1 MTFLAEH
8 LDVVMLCVTF
18 ALLVCGYPVAFTL
31 AGVALAFAFIGAEV
45 GAFNLAFLNFIP
57 QRLYGLMVRDVL
69 IAVPLF
75 VFMGLMLQRSRIAE
89 TLLEAMGRLFRTQP
103 GGLAISVTLV
113 GALLAAATGIVGA
126 TVVTMGLI
134 SLPVMLRH
142 GYDPKLAAGTICA
155 SGTLGQVIPPSI
167 VLVLLG
173 DVLSAAHQS
182 ALLET
187 GTFGARPVSVGDLFA
202 GALLPGLLLVGLYL
216 CYLLATAKLA
226 PERCPPLPPAETDEN
241 GEPPPGLASAIV
253 APMIL
258 ILAVLGSIL
267 GGLATPTEGA
277 GVGAIGALLLGA
289 WRLDHPGRLSRYAVL
304 AGSVAL
310 IALIALAAAVDLR
323 FGRDRTTLE
332 AAGLAL
338 GIAFGLTGLAGIA
351 AALWRALATGVLT
364 PAVAETARLTTMLF
378 TIVIGATIFT
388 LVLRGLGGDDTI
400 REVLE
405 ALPGDTAG
413 AIILVMV
420 VMFLMGFFLDF
431 VEITLIVVPVV
442 GPILLAAGVDPI
454 WLGVMIAVNLQTSF
468 LTPPF
473 GFSLFYLRGVAPDS
487 VGTVTIYRGAL
498 PFVGLQL
505 VALAIVAMWPELAT
519 WLPHLLFG

>member
-1 MTFLAEH
+1 MTLLAEH
-8 LDVVMLCVTF
+8 LDVVMLCATF
-18 ALLVCGYPVAFTL
+18 ALLICGYPVAFTL

-45 GAFNLAFLNFIP
+45 GVFNLAFLNFIP
-57 QRLYGLMVRDVL
+57 QRVYGLMGNDVL
-69 IAVPLF
+69 VAVPLF

-89 TLLEAMGRLFRTQP
+89 TLLEAMGRLFRTRP

-142 GYDPKLAAGTICA
+142 GYDPRLAAGTICA
-155 SGTLGQVIPPSI
+155 AGTLGQVIPPSI

-173 DVLSAAHQS
+173 NVLSDAHQK
-182 ALLET
+182 ALLDT

-226 PERCPPLPPAETDEN
+226 PQRCPPVPPAETEN

-289 WRLDHPGRLSRYAVL
+289 WRLDHPGRLSRYGVL
-304 AGSVAL
+304 AGSIAL
-310 IALIALAAAVDLR
+310 LALIALAAVVDLR
-323 FGRDRTTLE
+323 LGRDRTTLE
-332 AAGLAL
+332 AIGLAL
-338 GIAFGLTGLAGIA
+338 GIALGLAGLTGIA
-351 AALWRALATGVLT
+351 AALWRAWATGVLT

-400 REVLE
+400 RAVLD
-405 ALPGDTAG
+405 ALPGDTGRRHRGRDAG
-413 AIILVMV
+413 DVLD
-420 VMFLMGFFLDF
+420 GFFPRLRRDH
-431 VEITLIVVPVV
+431 PDRRPGR
-442 GPILLAAGVDPI
+442 GPDPAGRRRRPDLAGGDDRGEPANVIFDAT
-454 WLGVMIAVNLQTSF
+454 VRVFAF
-468 LTPPF
+468 L
-473 GFSLFYLRGVAPDS
+473 SAR
-487 VGTVTIYRGAL
+487 RGA
-498 PFVGLQL
+498 G
-505 VALAIVAMWPELAT
+505 
-519 WLPHLLFG
+519 